1 MSKIVRFRIRF
12 IVTAIVAVCALSI
25 VNASSGLSQFSAGRD
40 VKMMVADSENAF
52 ISLPEKIEV
61 NMSVIDE
68 KDKNDGES
76 GSNQQEL
83 AFKVKNNLGNDI
95 KLIKIAFEDPD
106 FPLNFQGEYI
116 IPKGEEKEISVGYN
130 GDVKSIFENFINT
143 GITERTTEAVLYFKW
158 DGGSCEIYRDFV
170 IYFEPMEEKSME
182 QTQEKG
188 TGEDTGEKEGTGED
202 TEQKEDTDENTEQV
216 QGAGENVQ
224 PDNGIQENTSLE
236 KNTEGESSVN

>member
-1 MSKIVRFRIRF
+1 M
-12 IVTAIVAVCALSI
+12 
-25 VNASSGLSQFSAGRD
+25 
-40 VKMMVADSENAF
+40 
-52 ISLPEKIEV
+52 
-61 NMSVIDE
+61 
-68 KDKNDGES
+68 
-76 GSNQQEL
+76 
-83 AFKVKNNLGNDI
+83 
-95 KLIKIAFEDPD
+95 
-106 FPLNFQGEYI
+106 
-116 IPKGEEKEISVGYN
+116 GYN

-158 DGGSCEIYRDFV
+158 DGSCEIYRDFV

-236 KNTEGESSVN
+236 KNTEGDSSVN